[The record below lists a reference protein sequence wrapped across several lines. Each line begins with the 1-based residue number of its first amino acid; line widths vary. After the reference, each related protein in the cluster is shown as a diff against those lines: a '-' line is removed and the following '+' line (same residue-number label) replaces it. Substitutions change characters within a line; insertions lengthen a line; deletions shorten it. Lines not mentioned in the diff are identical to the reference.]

1 MASGHLAHRHYDE
14 DGEEGEGGLTTAKK
28 RRRVTRVDRPR
39 GVAAQFRQTDVS
51 GVEEVYTCACTVG
64 YMYMYMY
71 TYVCIGYVFCA
82 CNCYIVYFRF
92 HQFLLVKSFV

>member
-1 MASGHLAHRHYDE
+1 MAHRHYDE

-51 GVEEVYTCACTVG
+51 GVEEVHVHVHIQLI
-64 YMYMYMY
+64 
-71 TYVCIGYVFCA
+71 YVHVHMHKLCVLC
-82 CNCYIVYFRF
+82 
-92 HQFLLVKSFV
+92 L

>member
-1 MASGHLAHRHYDE
+1 MAHCHYDE

-51 GVEEVYTCACTVG
+51 GVEEVHMHVQLDICTCTH
-64 YMYMYMY
+64 MY
-71 TYVCIGYVFCA
+71 V
-82 CNCYIVYFRF
+82 
-92 HQFLLVKSFV
+92 

>member
-1 MASGHLAHRHYDE
+1 MAHRHYDE

-51 GVEEVYTCACTVG
+51 GVEEVHVHVHVQLDIYVHVHVR
-64 YMYMYMY
+64 MYRLC
-71 TYVCIGYVFCA
+71 VLC
-82 CNCYIVYFRF
+82 
-92 HQFLLVKSFV
+92 L

>member
-51 GVEEVYTCACTVG
+51 GVEEVMC
-64 YMYMYMY
+64 MYIY
-71 TYVCIGYVFCA
+71 ISYVFCA

-92 HQFLLVKSFV
+92 HQYLLVKSFV